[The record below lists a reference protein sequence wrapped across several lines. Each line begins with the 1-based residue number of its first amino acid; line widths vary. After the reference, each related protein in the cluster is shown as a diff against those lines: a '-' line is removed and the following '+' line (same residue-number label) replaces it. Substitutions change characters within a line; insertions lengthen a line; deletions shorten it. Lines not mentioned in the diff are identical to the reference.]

1 MKNLNLVGE
10 EEKRKEES
18 KSADKDQDKELNSAD
33 LPAVGLKDGGGKGQ
47 ALFKKMAQNNA
58 E

>member
-1 MKNLNLVGE
+1 MGE

-18 KSADKDQDKELNSAD
+18 KSADKDQDKESKSAD
-33 LPAVGLKDGGGKGQ
+33 GPAVGLKDGGGKGQ

>member
-1 MKNLNLVGE
+1 MGE

-18 KSADKDQDKELNSAD
+18 KSADKDEDKESKSAD
-33 LPAVGLKDGGGKGQ
+33 GLAVSLKDGGGKGQ

>member
-1 MKNLNLVGE
+1 MGE

-18 KSADKDQDKELNSAD
+18 KSADKDTDKDKDKESKSAD

>member
-1 MKNLNLVGE
+1 MGE

-18 KSADKDQDKELNSAD
+18 KSADKDQDKDKESKSAD

>member
-1 MKNLNLVGE
+1 MGE
-10 EEKRKEES
+10 EEKREEES
-18 KSADKDQDKELNSAD
+18 KSADKDQDKDKESKSAD

-47 ALFKKMAQNNA
+47 ALFKRMAQNNA

>member
-1 MKNLNLVGE
+1 MGE

-18 KSADKDQDKELNSAD
+18 KSADEDTDKDKDKESKSAD